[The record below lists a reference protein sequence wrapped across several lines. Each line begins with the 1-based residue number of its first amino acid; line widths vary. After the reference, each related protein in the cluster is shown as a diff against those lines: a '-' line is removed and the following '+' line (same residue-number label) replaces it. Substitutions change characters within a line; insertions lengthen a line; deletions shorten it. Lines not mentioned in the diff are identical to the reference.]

1 MSNNK
6 LVVLDIL
13 KDMKQCL
20 PNFYA
25 VEKNGS
31 YLVYKCN
38 SHMMLDHPVN
48 VIYLEKEA
56 LIESVVSLHKN
67 ALDKITRITLARSGD
82 TNIYSIHRWI
92 YKLKSI
98 SVKHG
103 SVPNLEAG
111 KLINVIEFK

>member
-6 LVVLDIL
+6 LVSLDIL
-13 KDMKQCL
+13 KEMKQCL

-25 VEKNGS
+25 VEKNGV
-31 YLVYKCN
+31 YLVYKCS
-38 SHMMLDHPVN
+38 SHMILDQPVN

-56 LIESVVSLHKN
+56 LIESIISLPKN
-67 ALDKITRITLARSGD
+67 ALDKITRVSLARSFD
-82 TNIYSIHRWI
+82 KNIYSIHRWN
-92 YKLKSI
+92 YNLKSI
-98 SVKHG
+98 SVKQG